1 MALQD
6 LQQQIVQLPIHD
18 RWLLVQTLL
27 DSIQRDTHTNASPS
41 LASQPSD
48 VSNESVLD
56 DLPKASLVLLN
67 SLQMTAR
74 KLTSITW
81 RNYTL
86 ETSVIR

>member
-27 DSIQRDTHTNASPS
+27 DSIQRDTHTNANASPS

-48 VSNESVLD
+48 VSNEAVLD
-56 DLPKASLVLLN
+56 DLHPWTKSFIGIAKQPSN
-67 SLQMTAR
+67 DSQEAY
-74 KLTSITW
+74 ID
-81 RNYTL
+81 YL
-86 ETSVIR
+86 EKKYA